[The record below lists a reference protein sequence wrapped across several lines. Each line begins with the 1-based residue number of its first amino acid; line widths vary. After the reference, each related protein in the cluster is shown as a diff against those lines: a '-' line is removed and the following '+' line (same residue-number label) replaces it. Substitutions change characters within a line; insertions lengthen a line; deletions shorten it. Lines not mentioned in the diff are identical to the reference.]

1 MAPHV
6 ILSARRR
13 LTEYLKRNARTAAGG
28 SLLCGEGRKV
38 LQRQRIRTH
47 LRLEI
52 GSDSFSLV
60 WMFITILCQIKKSE
74 CPYEHSDWCAR
85 RDLNPYV
92 INTRP
97 SNVPVC
103 QFQHSRPASVIIAV
117 GAALVK
123 GFLQKNQPFTETA
136 FSSPIVS
143 ARRICTGASAVYGLQ
158 CGRPSPFGLPQRAKF
173 AQYPD
178 TAASSA

>member
-28 SLLCGEGRKV
+28 SLLCGEGRNV

-103 QFQHSRPASVIIAV
+103 QFQHARISVSDNYYIIFGILCQSFSR
-117 GAALVK
+117 VK
-123 GFLQKNQPFTETA
+123 LIFLTTF
-136 FSSPIVS
+136 
-143 ARRICTGASAVYGLQ
+143 
-158 CGRPSPFGLPQRAKF
+158 
-173 AQYPD
+173 
-178 TAASSA
+178 